1 MDRSIPLH
9 QIYTQREDFVIVA
22 LTGITGSGCSNFAD
36 MMAMNFEQWNKHNLI
51 RLYDEVS
58 KIPLGGKQSE
68 VFKREYQRCYLVSR
82 QYEPFQIIKYKD
94 VLILYMLKE
103 LFGKYHKEVTVIE
116 RLAAILAYKFH
127 HSHHKEINDYEVNS
141 DFHAETIMKWGLT
154 DGLIGKFSKVAA
166 IEQACL
172 LKEKQGL
179 ESPEREEMRKML
191 SELFFDIEFKQFCN
205 NLYEELKQR
214 DYYSKN
220 FFVHRLA
227 TAIRATGDSER
238 IYPEFKDSHD
248 SNHVFDVVELINQII
263 KGYHLNNKKGKRRF
277 VIDSVRNSLEI
288 LYLRERYNAFYMVAI
303 HNDGHEMDLLREK
316 VSHYAEGERLESI
329 CGKISVLSSEENKKD
344 DFEHGQFFAPDL
356 QRCVSESELHIAY
369 NTLESLR
376 SEEEKL
382 KERMVEKDGF
392 DDPKLEF
399 VTNSFY
405 TYGEQWMKYSA
416 LISRPGLVTPTRDER
431 CMSIAY
437 VAKFNS
443 GCISRQVGCTIV
455 DRENAIQS
463 VGWNDPPASQLPCN
477 LRDVDGLFEAKKVY
491 EETYDKDD
499 KKLYQIYSKFE
510 LADTK
515 VYAKHN
521 EKGDIVGSYGRGF
534 CDCFSN
540 DCNSSVANILSD
552 NGLRYAYCFRSR
564 YNTYKENKD
573 AVNTRSLH
581 AEENTM
587 LRLARQ
593 GGMGLN
599 GGTMY
604 VTASPC
610 ILCSK
615 KACQIGIRDI
625 VYLDPYTDIAPDLIL
640 NCGFDIPHLRAF
652 RGAIGGT
659 FYKLYQPFI
668 PYKDELKIWEET
680 VGEGGES

>member
-1 MDRSIPLH
+1 MDKSIPLH
-9 QIYTQREDFVIVA
+9 KIYSQREDFVIVA

-36 MMAMNFEQWNKHNLI
+36 MMCMDFEHWHKHNLI
-51 RLYDEVS
+51 RLYDDVS
-58 KIPLGGKQSE
+58 KIPAEGKHGE

-82 QYEPFQIIKYKD
+82 QYEPFTVIKYKD

-103 LFGKYHKEVTVIE
+103 LFGKYQKVETVIE
-116 RLAAILAYKFH
+116 RLTAILAYKFH
-127 HSHHKEINDYEVNS
+127 HSHGKEINDYEVNS
-141 DFHAETIMKWGLT
+141 NFQAETIIGWGLT
-154 DGLIGKFSKVAA
+154 GGLIEKISKVAA
-166 IEQACL
+166 IEQVCMQ
-172 LKEKQGL
+172 KEEQGL

-191 SELFFDIEFKQFCN
+191 SDLFFGADFKSFCN

-227 TAIRATGDSER
+227 TAIRAAGESEKT
-238 IYPEFKDSHD
+238 YPDFKDSHD
-248 SNHVFDVVELINQII
+248 SEHVFDVVELINQII

-303 HNDGHEMDLLREK
+303 HNDGHEMELLREK
-316 VSHYAEGERLESI
+316 VSHYAEGERLDAI
-329 CGKISVLSSEENKKD
+329 CEKISSLSSVENKMD

-356 QRCVSESELHIAY
+356 QCCVSESELHIAY
-369 NTLESLR
+369 NTLDGLR
-376 SEEEKL
+376 REEDKL
-382 KERMVEKDGF
+382 KKRMVEEDDF
-392 DDPKLEF
+392 DDSELEF
-399 VTNSFY
+399 ATNSFY

-455 DRENAIQS
+455 DREKAVQS
-463 VGWNDPPASQLPCN
+463 VGWNDPPAPQLPCN
-477 LRDVDGLFEAKKVY
+477 LRDVDELFGAKKAY
-491 EETYDKDD
+491 EDSGDKGD

-510 LADTK
+510 LSDSK
-515 VYAKHN
+515 VYAKHD
-521 EKGDIVGSYGRGF
+521 EKGNFIGSYGRGF
-534 CDCFSN
+534 CDCMSHDYNSN
-540 DCNSSVANILSD
+540 VANKLSD

-564 YNTYKENKD
+564 YNSYKENKD

-610 ILCSK
+610 VLCSK
-615 KACQIGIRDI
+615 KAYQIGIRDI

-640 NCGFDIPHLRAF
+640 NCGFDIPRLRAF

-680 VGEGGES
+680 MGKGGQS

>member
-1 MDRSIPLH
+1 MDKSIPLH
-9 QIYTQREDFVIVA
+9 QIYSQRDNFVIVA

-36 MMAMNFEQWNKHNLI
+36 MMAMDFNQWHERNLI
-51 RLYDEVS
+51 RSYEAIS
-58 KIPLGGKQSE
+58 KSGSDTKQSE
-68 VFKREYQRCYLVSR
+68 VFRREYLRCYMVSR
-82 QYEPFQIIKYKD
+82 QYEPFQIIKYKN
-94 VLILYMLKE
+94 VLMLYMLKE
-103 LFGKYHKEVTVIE
+103 LFGKYQDVCQAVKH
-116 RLAAILAYKFH
+116 LSLLLAYKFH
-127 HSHHKEINDYEVNS
+127 HSHQKEELHNYAVDSSFPE
-141 DFHAETIMKWGLT
+141 DKIMSWGLT
-154 DGLIGKFSKVAA
+154 ERLIKKFTQVVAL
-166 IEQACL
+166 EKTCL
-172 LKEKQGL
+172 LKEEQGI
-179 ESPEREEMRKML
+179 EANERESVRKML
-191 SELFFDIEFKQFCN
+191 SELFFDDEFVHFCDS
-205 NLYEELKQR
+205 LYEEMKRR

-227 TAIRATGDSER
+227 TAIRATGSSEKN
-238 IYPEFKDSHD
+238 YPDFKDSHN
-248 SNHVFDVVELINQII
+248 SEHVFEVVELINQII
-263 KGYHLNNKKGKRRF
+263 KGYHLNAKKAKRRF

-316 VSHYAEGERLESI
+316 VSHYADGDKLDAI
-329 CGKISVLSSEENKKD
+329 CSNIADLSCEENKMD

-369 NTLESLR
+369 STTANLIR
-376 SEEEKL
+376 KEEEL
-382 KERMVEKDGF
+382 KERMVEEDNF
-392 DDPKLEF
+392 DDSELEF
-399 VTNSFY
+399 STYSFY

-443 GCISRQVGCTIV
+443 GCISRQVGCVIIDKEKAV
-455 DRENAIQS
+455 QS
-463 VGWNDPPASQLPCN
+463 VGWNDPPAPQLPCN
-477 LRDVDGLFEAKKVY
+477 LRDLEGLFAAKAEFEKSVNKS
-491 EETYDKDD
+491 DKI
-499 KKLYQIYSKFE
+499 LYRVYSKFE
-510 LADTK
+510 LADSK
-515 VYAKHN
+515 EYPRHDEGGNK
-521 EKGDIVGSYGRGF
+521 IGSYRKGF
-534 CDCFSN
+534 CDCMRR
-540 DCNSSVANILSD
+540 DCSEATARKLAD

-564 YNTYKENKD
+564 YNTYKGNKD

-610 ILCSK
+610 VLCSK
-615 KACQIGIRDI
+615 KAYQIGIRDI

-640 NCGFDIPHLRAF
+640 NCGYDIPRLRAF

-668 PYKDELKIWEET
+668 PYKDELKIWEEMT
-680 VGEGGES
+680 KGGEA